1 LWERLQS
8 MNPNMQTP
16 KLEMWALKIDMLRR
30 AGRADDDIGMM
41 IDWALEHEFWAT
53 VIQSPDSLKKSWDKM
68 WIQKNPPDNKGSRL
82 KRNFAEAQE
91 ARSYIKRDQ
100 SKYAAFIIS
109 QDSVFNSV
117 THETIPFDQEP
128 KIFKHKIYKSFEI
141 RRDS

>member
-1 LWERLQS
+1 
-8 MNPNMQTP
+8 
-16 KLEMWALKIDMLRR
+16 
-30 AGRADDDIGMM
+30 
-41 IDWALEHEFWAT
+41 
-53 VIQSPDSLKKSWDKM
+53 M